1 MPKHGG
7 IIRLYLSAWFSG
19 GSI

>member
-1 MPKHGG
+1 MPEHGG

>member
-1 MPKHGG
+1 MPEHGG
-7 IIRLYLSAWFSG
+7 IIRLCLSAWFSG